1 MSTDSTGDTKVSVL
15 VWIGDPGLI
24 CCRRDKGAVSVIRS
38 MSQQLVIL
46 PTAVGNVSATESEEG
61 RPISASW
68 CRSNFPGEAESD

>member
-1 MSTDSTGDTKVSVL
+1 MGDTKVSVS

-24 CCRRDKGAVSVIRS
+24 HCRRDKGA
-38 MSQQLVIL
+38 MSVIL

-68 CRSNFPGEAESD
+68 EL

>member
-1 MSTDSTGDTKVSVL
+1 MDSTGDTKVLVS

-24 CCRRDKGAVSVIRS
+24 HWRDKGAALVICS

-46 PTAVGNVSATESEEG
+46 LTAVENVLVTESEEG

-68 CRSNFPGEAESD
+68 ES

>member
-1 MSTDSTGDTKVSVL
+1 MS

-24 CCRRDKGAVSVIRS
+24 HCRRDKGAALVICS

-46 PTAVGNVSATESEEG
+46 LTAVENVLVTESEEG

-68 CRSNFPGEAESD
+68 ES